1 MANEMEVKVDDLQKH
16 LKETYD
22 NMAEIITNPDNSWS
36 EQAITAHV
44 ASMTAIGLA
53 KNCVG
58 FLKDEFESVREAMEK
73 AITDAQKLFEEVGE

>member
-22 NMAEIITNPDNSWS
+22 NMAEIITNPDMSWS
-36 EQAITAHV
+36 EQAITAHI

-58 FLKDEFESVREAMEK
+58 FLKDEFGSVQEAMEK
-73 AITDAQKLFEEVGE
+73 AITDAQKLLQGE

>member
-73 AITDAQKLFEEVGE
+73 AIAEFAA